1 MTNYITSR
9 QIIEAVANTPQIVF
23 ETTDACNLNCKY
35 CLYGEL
41 YSSYGERHA
50 RFLSS
55 KLAILFLD
63 SLFKL
68 WESNIVQSARKFT
81 FISFYGGEPLLN
93 MSFIKD
99 VVSFVNQKKM
109 IHDFGF
115 TMTTNG
121 ILLDKHIDFFVENQF
136 DILVSLD
143 GNEFN
148 NSYRVYKNGE
158 PSFNQLTKNL
168 EYIRDTYPDYFDK
181 CISFN
186 AVLHDRNSIQEI
198 VDFFKSN
205 YGKIPTIGEMNP
217 TGVDSCKRDTFNKM
231 FKTSEDSFNVAEQT
245 NLLLSELG
253 SKAKLYKSLHRYVQ
267 CYSSHYFESYLDL
280 LRDKDLP
287 KLPTGTCIP
296 FSKKIFITVNG
307 EILPCERI
315 PHNFIMG
322 KIDEAN
328 MAIDYEKCA
337 MIYNTLLSRMERLC
351 EKCYNKRGCIQC
363 AYNLC
368 EETLG
373 TICDGFMNRKTFL
386 AYEKSII
393 SFLSKHPDIY
403 ANILN
408 KSVII

>member
-121 ILLDKHIDFFVENQF
+121 ILLDKHIDFFVEN
-136 DILVSLD
+136 
-143 GNEFN
+143 
-148 NSYRVYKNGE
+148 
-158 PSFNQLTKNL
+158 
-168 EYIRDTYPDYFDK
+168 
-181 CISFN
+181 
-186 AVLHDRNSIQEI
+186 
-198 VDFFKSN
+198 
-205 YGKIPTIGEMNP
+205 
-217 TGVDSCKRDTFNKM
+217 
-231 FKTSEDSFNVAEQT
+231 
-245 NLLLSELG
+245 
-253 SKAKLYKSLHRYVQ
+253 
-267 CYSSHYFESYLDL
+267 
-280 LRDKDLP
+280 
-287 KLPTGTCIP
+287 
-296 FSKKIFITVNG
+296 
-307 EILPCERI
+307 
-315 PHNFIMG
+315 
-322 KIDEAN
+322 
-328 MAIDYEKCA
+328 
-337 MIYNTLLSRMERLC
+337 
-351 EKCYNKRGCIQC
+351 
-363 AYNLC
+363 
-368 EETLG
+368 
-373 TICDGFMNRKTFL
+373 
-386 AYEKSII
+386 
-393 SFLSKHPDIY
+393 
-403 ANILN
+403 
-408 KSVII
+408 